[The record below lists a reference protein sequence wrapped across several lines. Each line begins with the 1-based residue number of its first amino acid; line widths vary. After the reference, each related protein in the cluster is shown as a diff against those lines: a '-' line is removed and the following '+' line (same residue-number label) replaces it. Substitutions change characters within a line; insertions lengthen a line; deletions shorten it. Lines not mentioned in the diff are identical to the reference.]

1 MKSFQARLSEA
12 LSLLIFAGL
21 LTMTATGQE
30 VHQFSATQAVDYA
43 VKNSAQVKNALL
55 GIQIQEQTNREITAA
70 AFPKLSGS
78 MSVNYFPNVAVQSF
92 PNFIAAATYGV
103 LEAEGVK
110 NGQGVPI
117 KSPSD
122 FGFIQA
128 AFGTKWNSVAG
139 LSLDQLLFDGQVFV
153 GLQARDA
160 AIAYARKTAEITE
173 EQIKVNIYKIYY
185 QLVVGKDQIEAI
197 DANIDRFE
205 KLLHDTREIYKNG
218 FAEKLDVNKV
228 EVTLTNLKT
237 EKIKVQ
243 YQLDAG
249 QMGLKL
255 LLGMPMRDSLVLTD
269 TLSEERLKKDV
280 LESSFAYHDRKEYQ
294 QVELAKELGE
304 YNVKRYR
311 MSYLPTLSLYGSYNQ
326 LAYRNQF
333 NFLNFNEDWF
343 TSSQIGL
350 KLNVPIF
357 DGMAKSARVKKAS
370 LELEQTR
377 NNLENLKISIDND
390 IQQSQFML
398 KSALA
403 ALDFQSKNR
412 ELAAEVFVQTQK
424 KYEQGLGSNQEI
436 TTAQTEYKTA
446 ETNYFNSLYAAI
458 VAKVDYLKAIGK
470 LQ

>member
-1 MKSFQARLSEA
+1 MKQYLARQGRV
-12 LSLLIFAGL
+12 I
-21 LTMTATGQE
+21 LTMLALVTAFASKAQQ
-30 VHQFSATQAVDYA
+30 VYQFSARQAVDFA
-43 VKNSAQVKNALL
+43 MKNSAQVKNALL
-55 GIQIQEQTNREITAA
+55 GIQIQEQTNREFTAA
-70 AFPKLSGS
+70 AYPQISGNAG
-78 MSVNYFPNVAVQSF
+78 VNYFPNVAVQSF

-103 LEAEGVK
+103 LESEGVK
-110 NGQGVPI
+110 DGNGVPI

-128 AFGTKWNSVAG
+128 AFGTKWNSTLG
-139 LSLDQLLFDGQVFV
+139 LELNQLLFDGQVFV

-160 AIAYARKTAEITE
+160 AMAFARKTAEITE

-185 QLVVGKDQIEAI
+185 QLVVGREQIESV
-197 DANIDRFE
+197 DANIAQFE
-205 KLLHDTREIYKNG
+205 ELLHDTREIFKNG

-237 EKIKVQ
+237 EKIRVK

-249 QMGLKL
+249 LMGLKL
-255 LLGMPMRDSLVLTD
+255 LLGMPMKDSLALTD
-269 TLSEERLKKDV
+269 TLSEDQLRKDV
-280 LESSFAYHDRKEYQ
+280 LDGSYAYQDRKEYQ
-294 QVELAKELGE
+294 QVELAKKLGE

-311 MSYLPTLSLYGSYNQ
+311 MSYLPTLSLYGAYSQ

-357 DGMAKSARVKKAS
+357 DGMAKSARVNKAR
-370 LELEQTR
+370 LELEQTQ

-390 IQQSQFML
+390 VQQSQFML
-398 KSALA
+398 SSALA
-403 ALDFQSKNR
+403 AMEFQSKNR
-412 ELAAEVFVQTQK
+412 GLAEEVLAQTQK

-436 TTAQTEYKTA
+436 TTAQTEFKTA

-458 VAKVDYLKAIGK
+458 IAKVDYLKAIGK